1 MGVETRTR
9 VRWARTVTPSS
20 QAGFPRPSLAHAG
33 GFAAVVYTDLLH
45 AGFVVLGSVLLMGYG
60 K

>member
-1 MGVETRTR
+1 MGVETGMR
-9 VRWARTVTPSS
+9 VRWACTVMPWS

-45 AGFVVLGSVLLMGYG
+45 ASFVVLGSVLLMGYG